1 MLDGRWRK
9 GVDKSTKPVGKFL
22 VRLGVKANHL
32 TLFGLAMSAV
42 LAVVVGSGHLIWG
55 IPLLFLAG
63 LPDLFDGPVAKASSS
78 ASVRGAFLDSVSDRV
93 SDALMFSGV
102 AWYLIRAHEG
112 ELALLPV
119 AILSVTY
126 LISYQRSK
134 AESLGISAKGGL
146 MERAE
151 RFILLGAAFLSPQG
165 LVPVLWVFL
174 GLVSIT
180 AIGRF
185 RRVWIAAASTDDAST
200 ETMVPAVAMRS
211 RKVGWLPGARALQS
225 TSTLHQ
231 REPIEERLRAWRIER
246 LDRRRAAKES
256 HRVKR
261 EDRRMRRNGE
271 WRSQVDK
278 IKAWRTSS
286 KATR

>member
-9 GVDKSTKPVGKFL
+9 GVDKSTKPVGQFL
-22 VRLGVKANHL
+22 VKLGIRANHL
-32 TLFGLAMSAV
+32 TLFGLVMSAV

-55 IPLLFLAG
+55 VPLLFLAG

-78 ASVRGAFLDSVSDRV
+78 ASVQGAFLDSVSDRV

-102 AWYLIRAHEG
+102 AWYLIRVHEG

-126 LISYQRSK
+126 VISYQRSK

-151 RFILLGAAFLSPQG
+151 RFILLGVAFLSPQG

-185 RRVWIAAASTDDAST
+185 RLVWVSAAN
-200 ETMVPAVAMRS
+200 VATSAGAARS
-211 RKVGWLPGARALQS
+211 YKRGWLPGRAFQPVS
-225 TSTLHQ
+225 TTQ
-231 REPIEERLRAWRIER
+231 RREPIEERLRTWRIER
-246 LDRRRAAKES
+246 LDRRRVAKDA
-256 HRVKR
+256 HRAKR
-261 EDRRMRRNGE
+261 EDRRIRRNGE

-278 IKAWRTSS
+278 IKSWRTSS
-286 KATR
+286 KATRQA

>member
-22 VRLGVKANHL
+22 VKLGIKANHL

-78 ASVRGAFLDSVSDRV
+78 TSVRGAFLDSVSDRA

-102 AWYLIRAHEG
+102 AWYLIRVHEG

-134 AESLGISAKGGL
+134 AELLGIPAKGGL

-151 RFILLGAAFLSPQG
+151 RFILLGVAFLSPQG

-185 RRVWIAAASTDDAST
+185 RRVWVAAGAGTASAEAASVGT
-200 ETMVPAVAMRS
+200 VRS
-211 RKVGWLPGARALQS
+211 YKISWLPGARASQS
-225 TSTLHQ
+225 TSMTHQ

-256 HRVKR
+256 HRAKR

-271 WRSQVDK
+271 WKSQVDK

-286 KATR
+286 KVAR